1 MNFIKYVIVG
11 LCVVLVAC
19 SQEEV
24 TTQARIDIA
33 KEGPKKVEPAT
44 KPVEEDLE
52 QVRQRIVEKYEGVKP
67 TEWGEKV
74 EGVGFRLDTRDKVI
88 ALTLDACGGSSGNGF
103 DRKLIDYLEKEKIP
117 ATLFIN
123 SRWIDAN
130 EEAFIDLAR
139 NPLFEIENHGLQHRP
154 LSVEGRSVYGIKGTE
169 NPGEVVDEVMIN
181 TYKIQHLTG
190 KKPKFFRSG
199 TAFYDDVAVRM
210 VEEVGAQV
218 VQFDIVGD
226 AGATYSKSQV
236 EQALLT
242 ARPGSIVILHMNQP
256 RGETL
261 EGIRNAVPRLREEG
275 FQFVKLEDYP
285 LKGTTE
291 K

>member
-11 LCVVLVAC
+11 FCIVLVAC
-19 SQEEV
+19 SPEEV
-24 TTQARIDIA
+24 TTQAQIDIA
-33 KEGPKKVEPAT
+33 KEGPEKVEPAS
-44 KPVEEDLE
+44 KPVKEDLE
-52 QVRQRIVEKYEGVKP
+52 QVKQRIVQKYEGAKP

-74 EGVGFRLDTRDKVI
+74 EGVGFRMDTRDKVI

-103 DRKLIDYLEKEKIP
+103 DRELIDYLEKEKIP

-139 NPLFEIENHGLQHRP
+139 NPLFEIENHGLHHRP

-181 TYKIQHLTG
+181 TYKIQQLTG

-236 EQALLT
+236 EEALLA

-261 EGIRNAVPRLREEG
+261 EGIQSAVPQLREEG

-285 LKGTTE
+285 LKGIAE
-291 K
+291 E